1 MNTRSLRFRLLIW
14 YAGLLT
20 GIFVLYGAGMSQALR
35 HYLKQSLADSLERR
49 TRQIATLLAGV
60 EQTGEPYVID
70 EIKARYAPENYD
82 RFVRLS
88 RPDGTVIY
96 ASGRA
101 ATFDPA
107 GLPPA
112 AAAEKRRVAVLPDG
126 NRLLVV
132 TGEARTASGRGYV
145 VESGGPMQP
154 IDTILSRL
162 GLLLLLGVPVV
173 VLVAVGGGYVLV
185 GKALAPVIQI
195 ARSAEQITLH
205 NLNEQLPVTQT
216 GDELE
221 HLSLA
226 LNRMIVRLRAAL
238 EQNRRFLAD
247 ASHELRTPLA
257 ALRGELESVVEQ
269 TRALPELRD
278 RAGSALEEVDRLA
291 KIVDALIAISRLEAG
306 EAQQAWE
313 RFDLASL
320 AAGTAEQMSLLAED
334 KGVAVSC
341 NAQGSV
347 CVEGDRARIKQVVVN
362 LLDNAIKYTP
372 QDGSISLNVE
382 ARQDKAVIE
391 VADTGI
397 GIPAEALPHIFER
410 FFRVDNAR
418 SREAGG
424 AGLGLAIV
432 ESICTAHGGRVEV
445 ASVEGRGSRFKVEL
459 PLAQAP
465 RTKASL

>member
-1 MNTRSLRFRLLIW
+1 
-14 YAGLLT
+14 
-20 GIFVLYGAGMSQALR
+20 
-35 HYLKQSLADSLERR
+35 
-49 TRQIATLLAGV
+49 
-60 EQTGEPYVID
+60 
-70 EIKARYAPENYD
+70 
-82 RFVRLS
+82 
-88 RPDGTVIY
+88 
-96 ASGRA
+96 
-101 ATFDPA
+101 
-107 GLPPA
+107 
-112 AAAEKRRVAVLPDG
+112 
-126 NRLLVV
+126 
-132 TGEARTASGRGYV
+132 
-145 VESGGPMQP
+145 
-154 IDTILSRL
+154 
-162 GLLLLLGVPVV
+162 
-173 VLVAVGGGYVLV
+173 VLV

-459 PLAQAP
+459 PLAQAS